1 MRSEFDL
8 AIAGRFAN
16 RVAEDANAVIS
27 DERAGLLGLIA
38 CKSGSKLKSPA
49 ERLNIGDLHGHTLL
63 DARRIGV
70 GIDDDPAGSLVDWRG
85 EVGFKIGEGFN
96 PAGGGGPGAGRL
108 PLSSLVEGKPG
119 GEKNQKKSPR

>member
-16 RVAEDANAVIS
+16 RVAEDANAAIS

-38 CKSGSKLKSPA
+38 RKSGSKLKSPA

-70 GIDDDPAGSLVDWRG
+70 GIDDDPSGSLVDRRG
-85 EVGFKIGEGFN
+85 K
-96 PAGGGGPGAGRL
+96 
-108 PLSSLVEGKPG
+108 LVMTLGTGLTAVG
-119 GEKNQKKSPR
+119 GEA